1 MIIPP
6 AKVAMTESESPSPL
20 LKLTAQIVAAHAANN
35 HITQDALLKL
45 IESVHGAL
53 AGSSPAVVTEAK
65 PQPAVPVK
73 RSVFA
78 DHLVCL
84 EDGKKLKMLKRHL
97 MTTYHLTPE
106 QYRQKWGLP
115 PNYPMVAPDYA
126 ARRSVLAK
134 SIGLGRKAAVR
145 EPVPAAPAEPA
156 PRPRRGRPPRQAA
169 A

>member
-1 MIIPP
+1 
-6 AKVAMTESESPSPL
+6 MTESVSPSPL
-20 LKLTAQIVAAHAANN
+20 LKLTAQIVAAHAAHN
-35 HITQDALLKL
+35 HVTQETLLRL
-45 IESVHGAL
+45 IESVHSAL
-53 AGSSPAVVTEAK
+53 AGSSPAPVIEAK

-97 MTTYHLTPE
+97 MTTYRMTPD

-115 PNYPMVAPDYA
+115 ANYPMVAPDYA

-134 SIGLGRKAAVR
+134 SIGLGRKAAEVA
-145 EPVPAAPAEPA
+145 EPQPEPEAPARRA
-156 PRPRRGRPPRQAA
+156 RRGRPPRNAA